1 MSRTKNFKDKLKQ
14 KTKKKAWKTGKELGK
29 SYLKYKAFTV
39 ASRKASSMIFGR
51 KKQEKTD
58 G

>member
-14 KTKKKAWKTGKELGK
+14 KTKDKAWKTGKKLGK

-39 ASRKASSMIFGR
+39 ASKKASKMISAKR
-51 KKQEKTD
+51 KQEKPD
-58 G
+58 E